1 LFSRPVGKINF
12 VQFYPRGG
20 TLNPSAAG
28 HANRSMGMV
37 AAGIWREVMQH
48 PAAKPAVNCSLLQL
62 GVRSLLMVLTL
73 ALIRPAW
80 AQQPSP
86 EQISAIRSSCRADY
100 QAHCSSVQPGGPE
113 ALACLKKNIA
123 ALSPGCQKA
132 VGAAGAPGQNS
143 SATSPASGTATP
155 AAAAAAAAPTPP
167 AGAGAPAMGA
177 MPMGR
182 PPRAQLAMLR
192 QACAQDYRVNCAGV
206 PLGGGQVIACL
217 TANQARLSPACQR
230 ALITAK
236 SAM

>member
-1 LFSRPVGKINF
+1 MPN
-12 VQFYPRGG
+12 
-20 TLNPSAAG
+20 
-28 HANRSMGMV
+28 
-37 AAGIWREVMQH
+37 
-48 PAAKPAVNCSLLQL
+48 PAATPVVNCPLLQL
-62 GVRSLLMVLTL
+62 GIRSLLMVLTL

-86 EQISAIRSSCRADY
+86 EQISAIRASCRADY
-100 QAHCSSVQPGGPE
+100 QAHCSGVQPGGPD

-143 SATSPASGTATP
+143 IATPPASGGATP

-167 AGAGAPAMGA
+167 ASAGTPGPAMGA
-177 MPMGR
+177 TPMSQPR
-182 PPRAQLAMLR
+182 RAQLAMLR
-192 QACAQDYRVNCAGV
+192 QACAQDYRANCAGV

-217 TANQARLSPACQR
+217 TANQARLSPSCQR

-236 SAM
+236 SGM